1 MKVIKN
7 LYYGMGL
14 ISGWSASVARWAIPM
29 LIIVVT
35 YEVVARYL
43 FNAPTIWVFDISSM
57 LYATVVALGFAY
69 VCYHR
74 ANVRVDVIYNRF
86 PAKVKLI
93 IDVVFTLTFFFPVCF
108 VLASTFIQDAWYAY
122 RISEISITAC
132 FYPLTWPYKTL
143 VALGFVLLFLQ
154 GMAIFLQDV
163 IVLGKGGEEP
173 W

>member
-7 LYYGMGL
+7 LYYGIGL
-14 ISGWSASVARWAIPM
+14 ISGWSASVAKWVIPM

-43 FNAPTIWVFDISSM
+43 FNAPTIWVFDVSSM

-74 ANVRVDVIYNRF
+74 GNVRVDVIYNKF
-86 PAKVKLI
+86 PVKVKLI
-93 IDVVFTLTFFFPVCF
+93 IDVVFTLIFFFPVCF
-108 VLASTFIQDAWYAY
+108 VLAVAFSRDALYAY
-122 RISEISITAC
+122 QISEISITAC

-154 GMAIFLQDV
+154 GITIFLKDV
-163 IVLGKGGEEP
+163 IVLGRSKEP